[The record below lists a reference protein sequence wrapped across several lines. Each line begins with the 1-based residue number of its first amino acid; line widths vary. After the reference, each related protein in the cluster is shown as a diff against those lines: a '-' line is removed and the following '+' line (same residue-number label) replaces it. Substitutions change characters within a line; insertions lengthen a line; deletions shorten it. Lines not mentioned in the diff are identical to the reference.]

1 MTQFAELDV
10 AHMYGLPIFWAIA
23 QDSSLVVLGSDTKH
37 AETLRKLSLQSMLEL
52 FDQNFRRKIR
62 LTYLLKS
69 LNNLVS
75 RTSVVQSL
83 QVATT
88 IIKSFYIDQV

>member
-1 MTQFAELDV
+1 
-10 AHMYGLPIFWAIA
+10 
-23 QDSSLVVLGSDTKH
+23 
-37 AETLRKLSLQSMLEL
+37 MLEL